1 MGNIIK
7 NFNQIAHNYRAIFC
21 DLWGCIHNG
30 RESFKDSLEALLQ
43 FRNTGG
49 RVILVTNAPRPSTSV
64 IGFLDNLGI
73 TNRFYDSIVTSGDTT
88 KTSLQTGEFGYDIYH
103 IGPKRD
109 LCFFDPDPTFLSIS
123 NKINLVSIAN
133 ASSIVCTGLFNDQ
146 IEKPSD
152 YAEIIEFGV
161 ENKLPLLCAN
171 PDIQVDYGSQRLWCA
186 GAIAEHY
193 AKAGGESIYFGKPHK
208 PIYDLSMS
216 KLLSVDS
223 SISKKQIICIGDG
236 LFTDIRGGISYGL
249 DTLFVAG
256 GLSGQATGVINGAK
270 SPNQKK
276 LNQLFNKYKLNPSMS
291 IGYFQ

>member
-1 MGNIIK
+1 M
-7 NFNQIAHNYRAIFC
+7 
-21 DLWGCIHNG
+21 
-30 RESFKDSLEALLQ
+30 
-43 FRNTGG
+43 
-49 RVILVTNAPRPSTSV
+49 TNAPRPSASV

-73 TNRFYDSIVTSGDTT
+73 TNKFYDSVVTSGDTT
-88 KTSLQTGEFGYDIYH
+88 KISLQTGEFGYNIYH

-109 LCFFDPDPTFLSIS
+109 LCFFDPEPTLVSRS
-123 NKINLVSIAN
+123 NKVSLVSISD

-146 IEKPSD
+146 TETPSD
-152 YAEIIEFGV
+152 YAKIIEFGV
-161 ENKLPLLCAN
+161 KNRLPLLCAN

-216 KLLSVDS
+216 KLRNIDP
-223 SISKKQIICIGDG
+223 SISKQQIICIGDG
-236 LFTDIRGGISYGL
+236 LFTDIRGGNSYGL

-256 GLSGQATGVINGAK
+256 GLSGQATGVINGEK
-270 SPNQKK
+270 SPNQNK
-276 LNQLFNKYKLNPSMS
+276 LNKLFKKFKLNPSMS